1 MEIKW
6 NNQMKRQLIC
16 LIFLLLCAGCGESA
30 SMPVPNPMPEPETPQ
45 QPGDSAP
52 EADGTLRADGTTDTY
67 TLITR
72 CGYNYETPDNSGSHA
87 ANPVRHITQLYDET
101 LKQHVFE
108 FHIHAAIDDDRG
120 IATVTDRQRNEIKTD
135 AKSPA
140 SMVGQPGETMLFR
153 WKFRLPAGMKTTN
166 KFCHIHQI
174 KGIDNSAGTADVG
187 NPVIT
192 FTTVTQS
199 NGKQQ
204 FQVRYIGPTP
214 DATGNVY
221 LGRTDLAPFLGEW
234 VEAEERIIFGTKGS
248 YTLTVKRISDGKTLL
263 EVPAQS
269 LNMWRDGT
277 TGMRPKWGIYRSIGT
292 NGELKGE
299 LRDEILRF
307 ADFSIEKVAQ

>member
-16 LIFLLLCAGCGESA
+16 LIFLLFCAGCGESS
-30 SMPVPNPMPEPETPQ
+30 SMPLPDPKTPQ
-45 QPGDSAP
+45 TPDNPAP
-52 EADGTLRADGTTDTY
+52 APDGTLRADGTTDTY

-72 CGYNYETPDNSGSHA
+72 SGYNYETPDASGSHA
-87 ANPVRHITQLYDET
+87 ANPVRHITQLFDDQ
-101 LKQHVFE
+101 LKQPVFE

-120 IATVTDRQRNEIKTD
+120 ISTVTDRQRNEIKTD

-140 SMVGQPGETMLFR
+140 SMVGQSGETMLFR

-174 KGIDNSAGTADVG
+174 KGIDNAAGTADVG

-192 FTTVTQS
+192 FTAVTQS

-221 LGRTDLAPFLGEW
+221 LGRTDLDPFLGEW
-234 VEAEERIIFGTKGS
+234 VEAEERIVFGTTGS
-248 YTLTVKRISDGKTLL
+248 YTLTIKRISDGKTLL
-263 EVPAQS
+263 EIPTQS
-269 LNMWRDGT
+269 LNMWRTGT

-299 LRDEILRF
+299 LRDETLRF
-307 ADFSIEKVAQ
+307 ADFSIGKPAQ